1 MVKIQIVT
9 PKLEDSDEIF
19 NLVNRNRSEL
29 KRWLPWVRLM
39 KSSADETNFLRGSL
53 KDSTKLTFGIII
65 NQNFVG
71 MIDLH
76 EIKSG
81 TAEVGYWLDKDSV
94 GKGIVSLA
102 LKNLEKLSARDYKIR
117 ELKII
122 LNMDNQ
128 KSMNVAKRNGY
139 QFIEQNGQNLVFK
152 KELEIF

>member
-1 MVKIQIVT
+1 MVKIQLVT

-19 NLVNRNRSEL
+19 NLVDRNRSEL

-76 EIKSG
+76 EIKSE